1 MNAQSTEKGE
11 TQVLKSG
18 SQSWTQNS
26 QQQIQQSQ
34 SIQQSNLSL
43 HISLVYNLSKHFWQ
57 ARQNAFKIQKCTK
70 FRVSEPVY
78 STLAHNAETCISCV
92 LITLRTCVSRK
103 STPIT

>member
-43 HISLVYNLSKHFWQ
+43 HISLVYNLSKTFL
-57 ARQNAFKIQKCTK
+57 ASSSERIQN
-70 FRVSEPVY
+70 
-78 STLAHNAETCISCV
+78 
-92 LITLRTCVSRK
+92 
-103 STPIT
+103 